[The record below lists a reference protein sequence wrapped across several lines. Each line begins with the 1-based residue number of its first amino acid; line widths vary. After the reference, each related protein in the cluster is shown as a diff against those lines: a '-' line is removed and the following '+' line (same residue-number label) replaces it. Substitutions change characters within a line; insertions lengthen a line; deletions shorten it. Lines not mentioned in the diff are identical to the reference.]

1 MTTPDLD
8 AGPSGRPPTPHSTW
22 SDPTLPSEARLD
34 AVLAEMT
41 LEEKLGQL
49 GSKWLGF
56 ARNNSDNVGP
66 MQDAFAPTTVSF
78 EQARRHGLGHI
89 TRAFGTAPVTVE
101 QGLERLVT
109 MQSDVV
115 QNTRLGIPA
124 IVHEECL
131 TGFSTLGATVYP
143 APIAWAATFDPE
155 LVERMASAIGS
166 DLRSVGV
173 HQGLSPV
180 LDVVRDYRWG
190 RVEETLGEDPY
201 VVGMLGTA
209 YVRGL
214 ESSGIVATL
223 KHFAGYSASRAA
235 RNHAPV
241 SMGPRE
247 LSDIM
252 LPPFEMA
259 IRLGRARSA
268 STSTPGR
275 HDRRPHRR

>member
-1 MTTPDLD
+1 
-8 AGPSGRPPTPHSTW
+8 
-22 SDPTLPSEARLD
+22 
-34 AVLAEMT
+34 
-41 LEEKLGQL
+41 
-49 GSKWLGF
+49 
-56 ARNNSDNVGP
+56 
-66 MQDAFAPTTVSF
+66 MQDAFAPTTLSF
-78 EQARRHGLGHI
+78 EEARRHGLGHI

-101 QGLERLVT
+101 QGVERLVT

-190 RVEETLGEDPY
+190 RVEESLGEDPY
-201 VVGMLGTA
+201 LVATLGTA

-241 SMGPRE
+241 SMGRA
-247 LSDIM
+247 SC
-252 LPPFEMA
+252 A
-259 IRLGRARSA
+259 TRSSRRSRWRSAKVGRAR
-268 STSTPGR
+268 
-275 HDRRPHRR
+275 